1 MTFHAPLDCNRSSP
15 DPDSCNDTTT
25 TSTRNRR
32 RSLPFKKRGHALD
45 PIEALDTDTPPCTSD
60 GDGDGIVALDG
71 IAWYAD
77 GCGENPNP
85 VRRNSQDVL
94 LEETK
99 SSSTGTASITT
110 AVATASDSSGIAR
123 TRIRSSKRKNKG
135 KARSAD
141 KSNANTGI
149 KRQRSVSV
157 SATTTTATKAKS
169 HHTKGG
175 GKAKKRGYARQG
187 ATEDGHKTGRW
198 SLDEQKAFLRGLE
211 EYGKGNWSRIS
222 KNIPSR

>member
-45 PIEALDTDTPPCTSD
+45 PIEALDTDTPPCTSDGD

-149 KRQRSVSV
+149 KRQRSVS
-157 SATTTTATKAKS
+157 ATTTTATKAKS

-211 EYGKGNWSRIS
+211 EYGKGKWSRIS
-222 KNIPSR
+222 KDIPSR